1 MIWVRNFFKIYLIDE
16 ILFMIF
22 VYRPPA
28 WILRALKA
36 REKFLISQTSLLSPD
51 TGRPKEILKLDRC
64 VDR

>member
-1 MIWVRNFFKIYLIDE
+1 
-16 ILFMIF
+16 MIF